1 MDKATEDVLFQR
13 YSRANDAQ
21 FRLCALVGA
30 IDAALEGDA
39 RQDLLD
45 EVMRRA
51 VDAAAT
57 ARGNLPQVAAEADWV
72 ARCVSNAQFDL
83 DALDKSIA
91 LRRLGDSRYRAVSA
105 LGLAALEAARAL
117 DAMPS
122 PCEEG
127 ADGD

>member
-1 MDKATEDVLFQR
+1 MDKATEDGFER
-13 YSRANDAQ
+13 YGRANDAQ

-39 RQDLLD
+39 KPGLLD

-51 VDAAAT
+51 VDAAAE

-72 ARCVSNAQFDL
+72 TRCVSNAQFDL
-83 DALDKSIA
+83 DARDRDMA
-91 LRRLGDSRYRAVSA
+91 LSRLVDARDHAVAA

-117 DAMPS
+117 DGMPS
-122 PCEEG
+122 PAEGG

>member
-1 MDKATEDVLFQR
+1 MEKDTEDMFER
-13 YSRANDAQ
+13 YSRASDAQ

-30 IDAALEGDA
+30 IDAALDGGA
-39 RQDLLD
+39 KPDLLD

-51 VDAAAT
+51 VDAAAE
-57 ARGNLPQVAAEADWV
+57 ARGHLPQVAAQADWV
-72 ARCVSNAQFDL
+72 TRCVSNAQFDL
-83 DALDKSIA
+83 DAQARDMALSRLDDC
-91 LRRLGDSRYRAVSA
+91 RDRAVSA

-122 PCEEG
+122 HSEGG

>member
-1 MDKATEDVLFQR
+1 MDKATEDGFER

-39 RQDLLD
+39 KPHLLD

-51 VDAAAT
+51 VDAAAE
-57 ARGNLPQVAAEADWV
+57 ARGNLPQVAAQADWV
-72 ARCVSNAQFDL
+72 TRCVSNAQFDL
-83 DALDKSIA
+83 DARDRDMA
-91 LRRLGDSRYRAVSA
+91 LSRLVDARDRAVAA

-117 DAMPS
+117 DGMPS
-122 PCEEG
+122 PAEGG

>member
-1 MDKATEDVLFQR
+1 MDKATEDMFER
-13 YSRANDAQ
+13 YSRASDAQ

-30 IDAALEGDA
+30 IDAALDGGA
-39 RQDLLD
+39 KPDLLD

-51 VDAAAT
+51 VDAAAE
-57 ARGNLPQVAAEADWV
+57 ARGHLPQVAAEVDWV
-72 ARCVSNAQFDL
+72 TRCVSNAQFDL
-83 DALDKSIA
+83 DVQARDIA
-91 LRRLGDSRYRAVSA
+91 LRRLDDCRNRAVSA

-122 PCEEG
+122 PSEGG

>member
-1 MDKATEDVLFQR
+1 MDKATEDAFQR
-13 YSRANDAQ
+13 YSRASDAQ

-39 RQDLLD
+39 RPDLLD

-51 VDAAAT
+51 VDAAAE
-57 ARGNLPQVAAEADWV
+57 ALGHLPQVAEQADWV
-72 ARCVSNAQFDL
+72 VRYVSNCHLDL
-83 DALDKSIA
+83 DARAAHIA
-91 LRRLGDSRYRAVSA
+91 LRRLGDARDRAVAA

-117 DAMPS
+117 DGMPS
-122 PCEEG
+122 PAEVG

>member
-1 MDKATEDVLFQR
+1 MDKATEDGFER
-13 YSRANDAQ
+13 YSRASDAQ

-39 RQDLLD
+39 RPDLLD

-51 VDAAAT
+51 VDAAAES
-57 ARGNLPQVAAEADWV
+57 RGHLPQVAAEADRV
-72 ARCVSNAQFDL
+72 TRCMSNAQFDL
-83 DALDKSIA
+83 DSLGNDLA
-91 LRRLGDSRYRAVSA
+91 LRRLADCRDRAVTA

-117 DAMPS
+117 EATPS
-122 PCEEG
+122 PAEGG

>member
-1 MDKATEDVLFQR
+1 MDKATEDGFER
-13 YSRANDAQ
+13 YSRASDAQ

-39 RQDLLD
+39 QPHLLD

-51 VDAAAT
+51 VDAAAE
-57 ARGNLPQVAAEADWV
+57 ARGNLPQVAAGADWV
-72 ARCVSNAQFDL
+72 TRCMSNATFDL
-83 DALDKSIA
+83 DSLGNGLA
-91 LRRLGDSRYRAVSA
+91 LRRLADSRDRAVSA

-117 DAMPS
+117 EATPS
-122 PCEEG
+122 PSEGG

>member
-1 MDKATEDVLFQR
+1 MDKATEDGFER
-13 YSRANDAQ
+13 YSRSSDAQ

-39 RQDLLD
+39 KPHLLD

-51 VDAAAT
+51 VDAAAE
-57 ARGNLPQVAAEADWV
+57 ARGNLPQVAARADQV
-72 ARCVSNAQFDL
+72 TRYACDARCEAKL
-83 DALDKSIA
+83 DMDVALEKLWDC
-91 LRRLGDSRYRAVSA
+91 RDSAVMA
-105 LGLAALEAARAL
+105 LGLAALEAARAIE
-117 DAMPS
+117 AMPS

>member
-1 MDKATEDVLFQR
+1 MEDMFQR
-13 YSRANDAQ
+13 YSKASDAQ

-39 RQDLLD
+39 RPDLLD

-51 VDAAAT
+51 VDAAAE
-57 ARGNLPQVAAEADWV
+57 ARGCLPQVAAEADWV
-72 ARCVSNAQFDL
+72 TRCVSNAQFDL
-83 DALDKSIA
+83 DARCKDIVLS
-91 LRRLGDSRYRAVSA
+91 RLADARDRAVAA

-117 DAMPS
+117 DETPS
-122 PCEEG
+122 PAEGG